1 MLRQEATDLAVRIGQ
16 CFNGPP
22 IDVWEEDLGQLDAG
36 RAGTALARL
45 RREHEHRW
53 LSIAQFMAAY
63 RSVRTDDASNAVP
76 HCDECDN
83 TGWKPAADLVRNPGT
98 ETEHRNTQVRPC
110 TCQDGRRAAES
121 AVWKHRGNE
130 DAA

>member
-1 MLRQEATDLAVRIGQ
+1 MLRQEATELAVRIGQ

-53 LSIAQFMAAY
+53 LSIAQFMNMY
-63 RSVRTDDASNAVP
+63 RSIQTTDGSNAEP
-76 HCDECDN
+76 DCDECDN
-83 TGWKPAADLVRNPGT
+83 TGWVKATDIVLEAGT
-98 ETEHRNTQVRPC
+98 DTERHY
-110 TCQDGRRAAES
+110 S
-121 AVWKHRGNE
+121 AVKPCGCPVGRDRERTTVWKNRS
-130 DAA
+130 AA

>member
-22 IDVWEEDLGQLDAG
+22 IDVWEEDLGNLDAG

-53 LSIAQFMAAY
+53 LSVAQFMNMY
-63 RSVRTDDASNAVP
+63 RSIHTEDASTAAP
-76 HCDECDN
+76 ECGECDN
-83 TGWKPAADLVRNPGT
+83 TGWRPAPDLIRNGGT
-98 ETEHRNTQVRPC
+98 DAEHRNTQVRPC
-110 TCQDGRRAAES
+110 DCPDGRRASES
-121 AVWKHRGNE
+121 AVWKYRSNE
-130 DAA
+130 EAA